1 LSLQLHSAHL
11 SAARRR
17 ARDFL
22 ATHGVHRL
30 CIEDVLVALTE
41 ATANSARHSGADVAE
56 VELVLRDDHVQLTV
70 TDRGRGFDPA
80 SVDLSQRPRLMS
92 AGGRGLYLMWCVM
105 DSVKVDVSNGTTIT
119 MTKSLRPDECFPGAD
134 RLTQPD
140 SNS

>member
-1 LSLQLHSAHL
+1 LSLQLHSAQL

-41 ATANSARHSGADVAE
+41 ATVNAAQHSGAEVAE
-56 VELVLRDDHVQLTV
+56 VELALLDDHVQLTV
-70 TDRGRGFDPA
+70 ADRGRGFDFSSA
-80 SVDLSQRPRLMS
+80 HLSRRPSLMS
-92 AGGRGLYLMWCVM
+92 SGGRGLYLIWCVM
-105 DSVKVDVSNGTTIT
+105 DSVHVDSANGTTIT
-119 MTKSLRPDECFPGAD
+119 MTKLLRADECLPRTD
-134 RLTQPD
+134 RPAQPD